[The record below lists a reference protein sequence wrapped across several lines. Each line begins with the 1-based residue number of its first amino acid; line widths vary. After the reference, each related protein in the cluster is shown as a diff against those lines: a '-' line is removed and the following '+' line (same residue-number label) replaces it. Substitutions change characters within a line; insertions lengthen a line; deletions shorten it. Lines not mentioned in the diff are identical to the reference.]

1 MDLLKQVIA
10 DAKSVKDIAKKNAIS
25 TLTEAFAPQ
34 MQSLLSRKLAE
45 EDEDELTDPIAE
57 VEDDDTDEMDAPDVA
72 PEASDETPEPEMDD
86 EDESDIDE
94 VLRELEGSDDEEM
107 EEPIEEAEDDVMDD
121 KDETD
126 PIDEIIGEVEDEL
139 ASEPDE
145 DDEDKVSMKTENA
158 QLKRKLKEAFKV
170 INTQK
175 NVLNEVGVLNA
186 KLLYTTKILSKYGSE
201 LTESQKMKI
210 LEAFDRANNLRETKL
225 VFATISEGL
234 NKTKTKLASSKGT
247 ASKSIRSIAKTPTI
261 KESVTIPSNNTFVN
275 KERWKQLAGI

>member
-1 MDLLKQVIA
+1 
-10 DAKSVKDIAKKNAIS
+10 
-25 TLTEAFAPQ
+25 
-34 MQSLLSRKLAE
+34 
-45 EDEDELTDPIAE
+45 
-57 VEDDDTDEMDAPDVA
+57 
-72 PEASDETPEPEMDD
+72 
-86 EDESDIDE
+86 
-94 VLRELEGSDDEEM
+94 
-107 EEPIEEAEDDVMDD
+107 
-121 KDETD
+121 
-126 PIDEIIGEVEDEL
+126 
-139 ASEPDE
+139 
-145 DDEDKVSMKTENA
+145 MKTENA

-186 KLLYTTKILSKYGSE
+186 KLLNTTKILSKYGSE
-201 LTESQKMKI
+201 LTESQNMKI
-210 LEAFDRANNLRETKL
+210 LEASDRANNLRETKL